1 MNYPATQIPRVC
13 AACITLIAPTTVLA
27 TQSTTAD
34 VEVQRGL
41 QELIEAKGG
50 PPGAIA
56 TLYRDGRL
64 TVLSAGRADIGS
76 DNPPQADQYMR
87 IASITKAF
95 GAAVALHLAQ
105 QGLFTLDDT
114 IAQHLPDLPAAW
126 SDVTIRQALNHTS
139 GLPDYLQSKGIAEH
153 MAVDPRG
160 YVHPTKI
167 IDWVREEPLNFAPGS
182 QYAYSN
188 TDNIV
193 VGLISEAVTGKSYET
208 LLQEIVFDPAGLS
221 HTSFPTRDI
230 SLPSP
235 YIHGYVIEPGSEPKD
250 VTTSIS
256 PSGAWASGAIVSTS
270 SDLGAFIRADL
281 GLKFFGATQQLQ
293 QMEFI
298 EGNSGPPGP
307 GVNESGL
314 GLYRYTTPCGVVY
327 GHTGNF
333 RGYTLWAASTA
344 DGTRSVTTA
353 LNSPP
358 PAGALLDR
366 LREIQSKAVCALMG
380 R

>member
-1 MNYPATQIPRVC
+1 MA
-13 AACITLIAPTTVLA
+13 LIAA
-27 TQSTTAD
+27 TMVFTAQSKAAD
-34 VEVQRGL
+34 AEVQRGL
-41 QELIEAKGG
+41 QQLVEAKDG

-56 TLYRDGRL
+56 TLYRDGRM
-64 TVLSAGRADIGS
+64 TVLSAGRADVGS

-95 GAAVALHLAQ
+95 SAAVALRLVQ
-105 QGLFTLDDT
+105 EGQLTLDET
-114 IAQHLPDLPAAW
+114 IGRHLPNLPAAW
-126 SDVTIRQALNHTS
+126 SAVTVRQALNHTS
-139 GLPDYLQSKGIAEH
+139 GLPDYLRSKGLAQQV
-153 MAVDPRG
+153 ASNPRG
-160 YVHPTKI
+160 YVHPTQI
-167 IDWVREEPLNFAPGS
+167 IDWIREEPLDFAPGS

-188 TDNIV
+188 TDNII

-208 LLQEIVFDPAGLS
+208 LLQDIVFTPAGLA

-250 VTTSIS
+250 VTTFLS

-270 SDLGAFIRADL
+270 IDLAAFIRADL
-281 GLKFFGATQQLQ
+281 GLKFFGAAQ
-293 QMEFI
+293 QMQQMQFVP
-298 EGNSGPPGP
+298 GDSGPPGP

-314 GLYRYTTPCGVVY
+314 GLFRYTTPCGVVY

-333 RGYTLWAASTA
+333 VGYTLWAASTA
-344 DGTRSVTTA
+344 DGTRSITTA

-358 PAGALLDR
+358 PTGALLDH